1 MAEVLGLISSIIAIL
16 ELSSVVIDYVHK
28 TKSASDDSERLLL
41 EISSINGFLASLKE
55 LISRAE
61 SQDSWLDTVKSL
73 GTPQGPIA
81 QYDSAL
87 KRLEAKLKPVAG
99 WKKAGKV
106 LRWPFEK
113 TEVAEILGS
122 IERQKALFA
131 LALANDHIR
140 LSIAIQ
146 ADITDIKRDVSLLRF
161 GIDELGTDSQDQ
173 RMATIYAWL
182 DPLSGE
188 FEKKQ
193 VDVFNLKGR
202 QEGACKW
209 LLKTKEFVEW
219 ISGTRTHLWCSGA
232 PGIGKTVISSFII
245 DHLYQDFAN
254 NKNVAVV
261 FLYCNYKDSDR
272 QTTRNM
278 MASILHQLSLQAT
291 PAVKELVA
299 MYEKHKHRGSQPSL
313 PEVLVSLRSISNCF
327 QNIFVVVD
335 ALDEYASD
343 SLDELLE
350 DIQTFSPQ
358 AKCFL
363 TSRPNLYVDMNDT
376 FHLTIRAD
384 VADIEGYL
392 SSSIAHSI
400 TLANLVRKEPTL
412 KTQIVESI
420 VEKANGM

>member
-1 MAEVLGLISSIIAIL
+1 MAEVLGVISSIIAIL
-16 ELSSVVIDYVHK
+16 ELGGVVIDCVHK
-28 TKSASDDSERLLL
+28 TKSASADSERLLL

-61 SQDSWLDTVKSL
+61 SQDLWLDTVKSL

-87 KRLEAKLKPVAG
+87 KRLEVKLKPAVS
-99 WKKAGKV
+99 WKKAGKA

-113 TEVAEILGS
+113 AEVTEILGS

-131 LALANDHIR
+131 LALGNDHIR
-140 LSIAIQ
+140 LSIALQ
-146 ADITDIKRDVSLLRF
+146 ADVADIKRDLSLLQF
-161 GIDELGTDSQDQ
+161 GVNELGTNSQDQ
-173 RMATIYAWL
+173 YMAIIYAWL
-182 DPLSGE
+182 DPLSGD

-193 VDVFNLKGR
+193 ADVFNLKGR
-202 QEGACKW
+202 QDGVCKW
-209 LLKTKEFVEW
+209 LLKTTEFVEW

-232 PGIGKTVISSFII
+232 PGIGKTVISSFVI

-254 NKNVAVV
+254 DKDVAVV

-278 MASILHQLSLQAT
+278 MASVLHQLSLQAPPT
-291 PAVKELVA
+291 AKHLEA

-313 PEVLVSLRSISNCF
+313 PEILVALRSISTYF
-327 QNIFVVVD
+327 KSIFVVVD
-335 ALDEYASD
+335 ALDEYASNA
-343 SLDELLE
+343 LDELLE
-350 DIQTFSPQ
+350 GIQMLSPQ
-358 AKCFL
+358 ASCFL
-363 TSRPNLYVDMNDT
+363 TSRPNIHVNMNDMI
-376 FHLTIRAD
+376 HLTIRAH
-384 VADIEGYL
+384 VVDIEGYL
-392 SSSIAHSI
+392 ASSIAHSS

-412 KTQIVESI
+412 KTQIVETV